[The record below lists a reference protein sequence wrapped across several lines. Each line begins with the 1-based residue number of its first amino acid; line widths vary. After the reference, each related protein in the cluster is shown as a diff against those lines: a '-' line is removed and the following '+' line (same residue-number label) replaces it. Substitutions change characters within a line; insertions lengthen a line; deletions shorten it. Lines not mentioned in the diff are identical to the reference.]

1 MRVGLAAYAETP
13 SGLAVSTIDAGLAL
27 RDAGAEVVLFAE
39 ADAVLPPRA
48 QPLAGNVVRL
58 ERPPPPL
65 RTRAGRTG
73 AFLPAKLVTSRALAR
88 ALRREP
94 VDVVHAYSPGLAAA
108 LPRDVRSL
116 AQAWFHPPRLQARL
130 RTLLPFVG
138 QSPLYPAAAMV
149 QAQSHASD
157 LLGYRRAGLV
167 LANTPTAER
176 ALRARGFRTACVPP
190 PIYVPDV
197 LPEDQPGEVLR
208 VAFCGH
214 PLNLRRKGL
223 RHLLKALPATQTR
236 PLEVTLVG
244 GLSSELDSA
253 IATARSAGVEIRLL
267 GRVSREEYLEQLER
281 RTDVL
286 VFPSLYEEWGYALFE
301 ALSRGVPAIAF
312 DLYPFFDIVDADT
325 GRLVAPGD
333 AHALAT
339 AIDEAAAGA
348 LPPPTRVI
356 ESTRRRFGSG
366 AVVTRLLERYRA
378 AA

>member
-1 MRVGLAAYAETP
+1 MRVGLAAYAEAP
-13 SGLAVSTIDAGLAL
+13 SGLAVATVDAALGL
-27 RDAGAEVVLFAE
+27 REAGADVVLFAE

-48 QPLAGNVVRL
+48 QPLAGHVVRL
-58 ERPPPPL
+58 ERSPAPL
-65 RTRAGRTG
+65 RTRAGSTA
-73 AFLPAKLVTSRALAR
+73 AFLPAKLATSRALAR

-108 LPRDVRSL
+108 LPRGVAAL
-116 AQAWFHPPRLQARL
+116 AQAWFHPPRLRARL
-130 RTLLPFVG
+130 RTLLPLVA
-138 QSPLYPAAAMV
+138 SAPLYPAALMV

-176 ALRARGFRTACVPP
+176 ALQARGFRAACVPP
-190 PIYVPDV
+190 PIYVPDT
-197 LPEDQPGEVLR
+197 LPEGEPVEVLR
-208 VAFCGH
+208 VVFCSH

-223 RHLLKALPATQTR
+223 RHLLEALPLTRTR

-244 GLSSELDSA
+244 GPSSELDSA
-253 IATARSAGVEIRLL
+253 IAAARSAGVEVRLL
-267 GRVSREEYLEQLER
+267 GRVAREEYLEQLER

-312 DLYPFFDIVDADT
+312 DLYPFFDIVDDDT

-333 AHALAT
+333 PQALAA
-339 AIDEAAAGA
+339 AIDGAAAGA
-348 LPPPTRVI
+348 LPPPERVI
-356 ESTRRRFGSG
+356 DSTRRRFGSD
-366 AVVTRLLERYRA
+366 AVVARLLECYGVA
-378 AA
+378 A